1 MLFMAVFNVVSS
13 LTQTITPKNY
23 FQNKTNN
30 LIKLKFTLYLNI
42 IPNRTNLVE
51 GL

>member
-13 LTQTITPKNY
+13 LTQKII
-23 FQNKTNN
+23 FQTKTNN
-30 LIKLKFTLYLNI
+30 LIKLKFTLYTNI